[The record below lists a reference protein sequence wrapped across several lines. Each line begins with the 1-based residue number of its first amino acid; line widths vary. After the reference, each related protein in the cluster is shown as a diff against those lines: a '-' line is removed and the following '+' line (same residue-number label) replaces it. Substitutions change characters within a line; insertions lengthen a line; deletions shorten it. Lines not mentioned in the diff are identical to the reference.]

1 MNYPELEIPD
11 VDDEALLRKL
21 VAMDQNK
28 NQQVGKVLFSATRNS
43 RNGTLVRHL
52 DQAHMLNVGYADGG
66 PSVYEVYA
74 AGYSYVATKDLEI
87 KAEEQRRRERREGKW
102 HNWRISVFSAV
113 AGIIGVVIGFVLG
126 RM

>member
-1 MNYPELEIPD
+1 MNYPELEILD

-21 VAMDQNK
+21 VAMDRNK
-28 NQQVGKVLFSATRNS
+28 KQQVGEVLFSATRNS

-52 DQAHMLNVGYADGG
+52 DQAHMLNVGYTDGD

-87 KAEEQRRRERREGKW
+87 KAEEQRRRERREDKW

-113 AGIIGVVIGFVLG
+113 AGVIGVVIGFVLG